1 MVLWGDM
8 MQQIMSNNIIAAPLI
23 EREQQL
29 DCDDTVN
36 IQFTSGTTGY
46 PKGVTLS
53 HHNVLN
59 NSYYIGEA
67 LQITEKDSICNP
79 TPLFH
84 CFGMVI
90 GNLVALNYGAQIV
103 YPSASFD
110 ARASLQAAADENCT
124 TLYGVPT
131 MFNQYLAEI
140 DKNLTKYDL
149 SRLSKGLVA
158 GSVCT
163 EPLIKK
169 LHEKLNL
176 HGLCNVYGM
185 TELSPIATMMG
196 PDAPF

>member
-67 LQITEKDSICNP
+67 LQIT
-79 TPLFH
+79 
-84 CFGMVI
+84 
-90 GNLVALNYGAQIV
+90 
-103 YPSASFD
+103 
-110 ARASLQAAADENCT
+110 
-124 TLYGVPT
+124 
-131 MFNQYLAEI
+131 
-140 DKNLTKYDL
+140 
-149 SRLSKGLVA
+149 
-158 GSVCT
+158 
-163 EPLIKK
+163 
-169 LHEKLNL
+169 
-176 HGLCNVYGM
+176 
-185 TELSPIATMMG
+185 
-196 PDAPF
+196 